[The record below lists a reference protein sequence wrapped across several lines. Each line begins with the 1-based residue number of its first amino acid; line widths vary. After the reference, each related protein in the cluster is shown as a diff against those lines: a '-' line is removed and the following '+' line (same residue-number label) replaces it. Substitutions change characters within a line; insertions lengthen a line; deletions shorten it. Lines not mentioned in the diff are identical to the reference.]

1 MARRVRRNPHGW
13 RAGQQSY
20 IYHWQR
26 NFQELSREQEGEVS
40 EQMLYKV
47 LGPDDRPCNGGSG
60 EYNLP
65 HDGQPGEWMPPIEGE
80 LIPCEN
86 GYHLCTLAQLPS
98 WLASRIY
105 EAEGRGD
112 HVDGGDKIAYR
123 EVRLLR
129 LCAGWNERT
138 ARLFACDCAERVLPI
153 YERDYPGDMRP
164 RDAIA
169 VARRFA
175 NGEATSRELCAAEAA
190 AGDAAR
196 AAARAAAWD
205 AAGAAAGDAAEA
217 AAGAAAWDAAWDA
230 AWAAA
235 RAAARAAAWAAAWA
249 AERAWQSERLGE
261 LLS

>member
-1 MARRVRRNPHGW
+1 M
-13 RAGQQSY
+13 
-20 IYHWQR
+20 
-26 NFQELSREQEGEVS
+26 S

-80 LIPCEN
+80 LVPCEN
-86 GYHLCTLAQLPS
+86 GYHLCALAQLPS
-98 WLASRIY
+98 WLNARIY

-196 AAARAAAWD
+196 AAAWDAAWAAAGDAARAAAGAAAWD
-205 AAGAAAGDAAEA
+205 AAEAAAGDAAEA
-217 AAGAAAWDAAWDA
+217 AAGDAAWD
-230 AWAAA
+230 AA
-235 RAAARAAAWAAAWA
+235 RAAARAAAGDAAEAAAGDAASAAAWD